1 MDVQQS
7 GPVEIVYHLP
17 MSKAKQDYYRA
28 HGDQTAEGRRT
39 DDLPPNSQVRA
50 LTADPEEW

>member
-17 MSKAKQDYYRA
+17 MSPSAVEYYRA
-28 HGDQTAEGRRT
+28 HGDQTAEGRQT
-39 DDLPPNSQVRA
+39 DDLPINP
-50 LTADPEEW
+50 